1 LPPSPLLCTPEQK
14 PKLEARNGVDQ
25 IGYIDYL
32 VNKLQAVE
40 LRESHVQE
48 FHAIAVNEIY
58 PCGGRY
64 RDARMD
70 VVIQGSDHRLP
81 PAAQVP
87 SLVSD
92 LITKL
97 NSERDTVPALDRAAY
112 ALWRLNWIHPF
123 AGGNGRT
130 ARALCYSVIC
140 MGLGLVPPGT
150 PQFPTVIYERRKEYV
165 QALKAADAA
174 ELKTGEPELTPMR
187 AIVEDALMRQLA
199 AVIDSLGKPRPLP

>member
-1 LPPSPLLCTPEQK
+1 MSSPLLCTPEEK

-58 PCGGRY
+58 PCGGKY

-70 VVIQGSDHRLP
+70 VVIKGSEHQLP

-87 SLVSD
+87 SLVAD
-92 LITKL
+92 LVTKL
-97 NSERDTVPALDRAAY
+97 NDDRDTTPVLDRAAY
-112 ALWRLNWIHPF
+112 ALWRVNWIHPF

-150 PQFPTVIYERRKEYV
+150 PQFPTVIYERRSEYV

-174 ELKTGEPELTPMR
+174 ERRTGEPDLTQMR
-187 AIVEDALMRQLA
+187 EIVENALLRQLA
-199 AVIDSLGKPRPLP
+199 TVVNSLGRSPRLP